1 MAKYKFGDLRTV
13 EYTPSGAAISADDVI
28 VLGGVS
34 GLKASVG
41 VAMKDVADG
50 VTAEGAVAV
59 SGVFEF
65 AAVSAAVIVAGQS
78 VSWDASASAV
88 DDNAGPA
95 TPATGDVIQFGKA
108 MNDSGN
114 GETTVLV
121 EISEPGIWTA

>member
-1 MAKYKFGDLRTV
+1 MAKYKLGELQTV
-13 EYTPSGAAISADDVI
+13 EYTPSGAAISADDVV
-28 VLGGVS
+28 VLGAVAT
-34 GLKASVG
+34 KKTTVG

-65 AAVSAAVIVAGQS
+65 TAASGAVIKAGES
-78 VSWDASASAV
+78 VNWDASASNI
-88 DDNAGPA
+88 DDNAA
-95 TPATGDVIQFGKA
+95 TAASGDVVEFGKA

-121 EISEPGIWTA
+121 EISEPGTLTA